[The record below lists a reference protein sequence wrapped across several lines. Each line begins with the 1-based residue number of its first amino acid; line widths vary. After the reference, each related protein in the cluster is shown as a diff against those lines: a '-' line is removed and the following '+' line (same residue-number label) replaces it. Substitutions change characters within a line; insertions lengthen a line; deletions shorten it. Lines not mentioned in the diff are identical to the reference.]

1 MSILWHRASDVWL
14 WVLGTIGSSLNLGP
28 VVMKEAGEGAIW
40 MSVLWHWTA
49 NVWLWVLVHLDIS
62 IKLSLS
68 PIIMEE
74 A

>member
-1 MSILWHRASDVWL
+1 VSILWHGAPDVWL
-14 WVLGTIGSSLNLGP
+14 WILSSLSVGLNLGP
-28 VVMKEAGEGAIW
+28 VVMKERRESAIW
-40 MSVLWHWTA
+40 MSVLWHWTT
-49 NVWLWVLVHLDIS
+49 NVWLWVLLDIS